1 MILKREIEKIAEQR
15 KVAKATIDKDWVLGH
30 FIDAI
35 FSLPECRQN
44 LVFKG
49 GTCLKKCWFN
59 DYRFSYSK

>member
-1 MILKREIEKIAEQR
+1 MILKREIEKIAEQK

-35 FSLPECRQN
+35 FSLPECRDS

-49 GTCLKKCWFN
+49 G
-59 DYRFSYSK
+59 